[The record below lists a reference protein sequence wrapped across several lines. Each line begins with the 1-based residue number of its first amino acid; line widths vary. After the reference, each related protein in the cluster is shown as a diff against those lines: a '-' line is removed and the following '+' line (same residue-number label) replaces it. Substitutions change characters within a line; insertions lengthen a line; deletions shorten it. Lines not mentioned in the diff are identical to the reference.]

1 MDNNNT
7 DFFRELHENV
17 EQFGSAPVFSDMP
30 RRTLADKGIAGP
42 TAAHVIEEVHVPRHL
57 AGLTFTTGT
66 SAFQN
71 IVGITAAEL
80 PLKRQAAARVLDRA
94 GLCAGDR
101 LLVCYPPLVN
111 VFTRQA
117 LADAGINWFFLTRS
131 SRDAFLDALY
141 HEHPSAVMGE
151 SSFIRSAL
159 EDASRLGVAEALPR
173 IKTIMTA
180 GTPLDAALPPLARD
194 ILHAAVYDVYGCQEF
209 GWLTVNG
216 EPVRDDLSL
225 IASPLGAEYR
235 ECVVG
240 GLPTGDS
247 FPVTDNTHMLSA
259 AGRII
264 TYRRRRTRPDYEVV
278 VLAAPKVALETLERT
293 ARTILRIKGRVVKI
307 HPAPDC
313 GAERTVLWLKPA
325 GAGLDQPPGII
336 ISGPD
341 KTAYFDAMI
350 QAQIDYQ
357 TQGAKD
363 PVWTKNN

>member
-1 MDNNNT
+1 MDDNAT
-7 DFFRELHENV
+7 EFFRELHESV
-17 EQFGSAPVFSDMP
+17 AQFGSAPAFADMP
-30 RRTLADKGIAGP
+30 RRTLAEKGMAGP

-80 PLKRQAAARVLDRA
+80 PLKQQAAGRVLARA
-94 GLCAGDR
+94 GLGAGER
-101 LLVCYPPLVN
+101 LLVCYPPLIN
-111 VFTRQA
+111 VFTKQA
-117 LADAGINWFFLTRS
+117 LTDAGINWYFLTRS

-141 HEHPSAVMGE
+141 HEHPAAIMGE
-151 SSFIRSAL
+151 SAFIRTAL
-159 EDASRLGVAEALPR
+159 EDAARLGVAEALPR
-173 IKTIMTA
+173 VKSIMTA
-180 GTPLDAALPPLARD
+180 GTPMDPGLPPLARE
-194 ILHAAVYDVYGCQEF
+194 LLGAAVYDVYGCQEF

-225 IASPLGAEYR
+225 IPSPLGPEFR

-259 AGRII
+259 TGRII

-307 HPAPDC
+307 HPRPDC
-313 GAERTVLWLKPA
+313 EGERTLLWLKPA
-325 GAGLDQPPGII
+325 GAGLDQPPDITI
-336 ISGPD
+336 AGPD
-341 KTAYFDAMI
+341 KTAYFDAMV
-350 QAQIDYQ
+350 QAQVDYQ
-357 TQGAKD
+357 TAGARD
-363 PVWTKNN
+363 PVWTKKN